1 MFAPALLRALF
12 LCFFEGPQTSGLRDK
27 HGMAIYSPTF
37 TTVFLLVPVEVR
49 VRRRNIYNSTNKQ
62 FNNSTKK
69 RIFAPSNLITMKK
82 ISLLLL
88 FCCLFAWSRADEGM
102 WLPVFLNYNEAEMQQ
117 LGFKLTAEDVYSV
130 NHHSMKDAIV
140 LFGGG
145 CTAELISSKGLL
157 LTNHHCG
164 YSYVQR
170 YSTLEHNYLH
180 NGFWAKSFEE
190 EIPCE
195 GLSVTFLVEMRDVSK
210 DVLEG
215 VNDNMGNAD
224 REKIINANIEKLKK
238 ELVKGTHYTVDI
250 KSFYYGNQY
259 FAFINETYHDIRL
272 VGTPPES
279 IGKFGGDTDNWMWP
293 RHTGDFSMYRI
304 YANKNNQPAA
314 YSKDNVP
321 FTPKKYFT
329 ISTKGVEENDFTL
342 VFGYPGTT
350 QQFIISDAVDMTV
363 NDINPVAIHQRG
375 TRLDIMKKYQNQS
388 TEIRLMYSAKSNS
401 ISNGWKKWIGESK
414 GLKECKVV
422 ERKQAEEAEF
432 EQWLKQNPEM
442 NKQYGNVLSDL
453 KKSYSTYRKL
463 NTSTTYFYETF
474 WAVEMMQFM
483 YRNCSQLIALAY
495 DKATTNEQF
504 EEAKAKVLSRIDG
517 FYKSYYKPID
527 KECFIELMYYYFT
540 TMNPELMP
548 QELRQYT
555 YLTAPGL
562 KALLQGFA
570 EDIYE
575 KSVYKDAETFK
586 AFLQKANKKAIVKL
600 DNDVIF
606 KLLNPAMDQYV
617 NDYEAMREVSSK
629 INNDYR
635 LYVKA
640 LMLKEKD
647 KTFYPDANLT
657 MRVTYGQV
665 KGFHPQDGKDYIYY
679 TTLAGVIEKDNPDIF
694 DYKVDPKLKQLYEA
708 KDYGRYANSKGE
720 MPVAFIASNH
730 TTGGNSGSP
739 VINANGELIGVNF
752 DRVWE
757 GTMSDINYDVNRC
770 RNISLDIR
778 YFLFIVDKFAGAQ
791 NLLNEMTLN

>member
-1 MFAPALLRALF
+1 LLRALF
-12 LCFFEGPQTSGLRDK
+12 LCFFEGPQSSGLRDN

-600 DNDVIF
+600 DNDVLF